1 MHLDEEQVQRL
12 LHRELAP
19 RAEAA
24 ARDHVDACADCRW
37 QVEEAQREE
46 ARVLELL
53 RHVDHPPPR
62 VAAAATMARA
72 RAGRGTRG
80 RWVRRAAGIVV
91 ATAAA
96 GAAYAATGS
105 PLPRVIDRVVA
116 WVHRQ
121 PAPPV
126 PPAPAA
132 RPSAPE
138 AAAGISVTPG
148 GRFTIVFPAN
158 RVGGVATVTL
168 TEGTDVTVRARA
180 GRARFTSDVDGI
192 LVESLGDSVRFEIEV
207 PRRAA
212 SVEMRVGSRRV
223 FVKDGVRVSA
233 EGRRDAEGKYHFRLP
248 RPGP

>member
-37 QVEEAQREE
+37 QVEMAQREE

-62 VAAAATMARA
+62 VAAAAIIARA
-72 RAGRGTRG
+72 RAERGTRG

-105 PLPRVIDRVVA
+105 PLPRMIDRVVA
-116 WVHRQ
+116 WVDRR
-121 PAPPV
+121 PV

-168 TEGTDVTVRARA
+168 TEGTDVTVRSRA

-212 SVEMRVGSRRV
+212 RVEMRVGSRPV
-223 FVKDGVRVSA
+223 FVKDGARVSA
-233 EGRRDAEGKYHFRLP
+233 EGRRDAGGSYRLQLS